1 MAAAAAVRVAE
12 PAIIESPHHVM
23 NTSSGFPTSYA
34 EFCYLITQRCGTALT
49 RAYCQERIAAL
60 KDSSIPATSDFVKA
74 YGEPH
79 CRQVIAWYEHASRE
93 ALA

>member
-12 PAIIESPHHVM
+12 PAIIESTHHVM

-34 EFCYLITQRCGTALT
+34 EFCDLITQRCGTALT

>member
-12 PAIIESPHHVM
+12 PAIIESTHHVM

-79 CRQVIAWYEHASRE
+79 CRQVIAWYEQASRE

>member
-1 MAAAAAVRVAE
+1 
-12 PAIIESPHHVM
+12 M

-60 KDSSIPATSDFVKA
+60 NDSSIPATSDFVKT

-79 CRQVIAWYEHASRE
+79 CRQVIAWYEQASRE

>member
-12 PAIIESPHHVM
+12 PAIIESHHHVM

-79 CRQVIAWYEHASRE
+79 CRQVIAWYEQASRE